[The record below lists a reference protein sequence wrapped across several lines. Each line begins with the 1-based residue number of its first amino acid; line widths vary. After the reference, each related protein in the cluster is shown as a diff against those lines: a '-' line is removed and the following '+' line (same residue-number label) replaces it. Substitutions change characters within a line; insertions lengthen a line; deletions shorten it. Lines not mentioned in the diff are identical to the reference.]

1 MHELALMEEIV
12 RLIEQDAAKRNIS
25 SVTKI
30 ELLVGELSNV
40 LPEALEMAFDAY
52 KLQKDNRLTK
62 DAQLIIH
69 FERAKAFCPICEQEY
84 EPQSRIVQCP
94 SCLLPSGRIIAGE
107 AFRVLS
113 YEGSSTS

>member
-12 RLIEQDAAKRNIS
+12 RLIEQDASKRNIGTI
-25 SVTKI
+25 TKV
-30 ELLVGELSNV
+30 ELLVGELSNA
-40 LPEALEMAFDAY
+40 LPAALEMAFDVY
-52 KLQKDNRLTK
+52 KLQKDNRLAE

-69 FERAKAFCPICEQEY
+69 FERAKAFCPICGQEY

-107 AFRVLS
+107 AFRILT
-113 YEGSSTS
+113 YEGSLTS